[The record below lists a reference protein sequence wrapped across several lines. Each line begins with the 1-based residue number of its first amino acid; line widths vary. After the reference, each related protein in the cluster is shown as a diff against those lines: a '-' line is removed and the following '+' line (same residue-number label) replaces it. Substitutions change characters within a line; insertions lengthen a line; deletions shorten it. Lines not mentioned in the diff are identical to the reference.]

1 MLTIII
7 TLLMLTST
15 NAVYNGDL
23 TFYGP
28 GGAGANG
35 ACMLEVGFNGI
46 GNTVA
51 MNPHQYENGAACGKC
66 IMIYP
71 STSGLGMTPVV
82 EPIFATIDNLCPEC
96 KYGDVDIGL
105 SGDGRWQSTW
115 EFVSCHESN
124 RKHRYLRG

>member
-1 MLTIII
+1 MFLLTFV
-7 TLLMLTST
+7 LALFQ
-15 NAVYNGDL
+15 GDL

-35 ACMLEVGFNGI
+35 ACMLEVGFNGV

-51 MNPHQYENGAACGKC
+51 MNPFQYENGAACGKC
-66 IMIYP
+66 VLIYP
-71 STSGLGMTPVV
+71 STSGIGMTPVS

-96 KYGDVDIGL
+96 KNGDVDIGL

-115 EFVSCHESN
+115 EFVDCQ
-124 RKHRYLRG
+124 KHLRGKKN